1 MKKIYKFSLFILI
14 LLIGYSLG
22 KINNMN
28 DVYEEGK
35 IQSPKKNT
43 NMLSMMLETDAG
55 SGNYEMTTRDTW
67 PTSGYKFNS
76 TLSKCENGGELSWDN
91 ENKRVL
97 MSGNMSDKCYVYF
110 DIAVL
115 NLSLDNYIFNW
126 ESVDGASSYQIYSN
140 GELLTTTNNTSAEI
154 YGYYNE
160 PGTYNINVKAL
171 DSANQVILDSNVIA
185 YSLEKTTVELPSDFN
200 KINSNYV
207 MACGNH
213 FDDCTSSNDG
223 VYFYNSLIKT
233 VTASQKNNI
242 LFENNNYKINI
253 IDFNDYLNKTN
264 NRWKRA
270 SAVGDIVIRYKV
282 SLPVDYCFTS
292 ASCSNYALENMNIM
306 VNGGKVYFSD
316 NTFVVENVSSGDI
329 LYIWAFQLIEPG
341 KIPADWKILGAR
353 FICLSSNTDV
363 YVYDKKKKKF
373 KKKKISEVDY
383 DDEILCWDFD
393 NGEFAIAKP
402 IWIKKCEQTNKYNLL
417 KFNDGSSL
425 ETINQHRIFNVEK
438 GMFTYPMSDDTPI
451 GTTTFN
457 SKGEYVKLV
466 SKEVIEK
473 PIDYYNVM
481 TEYHINLF
489 ANDILTSCRLSN
501 MYKVKNMKYEYN
513 KKRNNEYDL
522 SKYDEKLV
530 NGLRLRE
537 QDIEETKLKSYV
549 DNMLR
554 LMK

>member
-1 MKKIYKFSLFILI
+1 MKKKLVLVFSFVVVLCVGMA
-14 LLIGYSLG
+14 IGKVS
-22 KINNMN
+22 NTN
-28 DVYEEGK
+28 DVYEEK
-35 IQSPKKNT
+35 SEQKQKKNA
-43 NMLSMMLETDAG
+43 NMLSMMLETEAE
-55 SGNYEMTTRDTW
+55 SGNYEMTTRDSW

-97 MSGNMSDKCYVYF
+97 MSGNVSDKCYVYF
-110 DIAVL
+110 DKEYLKVL
-115 NLSLDNYIFNW
+115 LNDYVFSWKPISN
-126 ESVDGASSYQIYSN
+126 ATSYQIYSN

-160 PGTYNINVKAL
+160 PGTYNISVKAI
-171 DSANQVILDSNVIA
+171 DSSNNVLLDSNSIS
-185 YSLEKTTVELPSDFN
+185 YSLEKTTAKLSDDFLILNSDFVN
-200 KINSNYV
+200 DGGCSRYIAGCVTPYYRYTFQQVSKDSSLSFNIVDGNYAINLVDLLDYMNNSNIAYGWFIDV
-207 MACGNH
+207 LHVEKAINLSLNYCLHYTN
-213 FDDCTSSNDG
+213 C
-223 VYFYNSLIKT
+223 LIKELSNLNYS
-233 VTASQKNNI
+233 VNNGLIYYANNSIIVKNTGG
-242 LFENNNYKINI
+242 
-253 IDFNDYLNKTN
+253 TN
-264 NRWKRA
+264 FFVYA
-270 SAVGDIVIRYKV
+270 IQIV
-282 SLPVDYCFTS
+282 
-292 ASCSNYALENMNIM
+292 
-306 VNGGKVYFSD
+306 
-316 NTFVVENVSSGDI
+316 
-329 LYIWAFQLIEPG
+329 EPG
-341 KIPADWKILGAR
+341 KIPSDWRILGASLV
-353 FICLSSNTDV
+353 CLSSNTEV
-363 YVYDKKKKKF
+363 YVYDRKKKKF

-417 KFNDGSSL
+417 KFSDGSTL

-466 SKEVIEK
+466 SKEVVEK

-501 MYKVKNMKYEYN
+501 MYKVKDMKYVCN
-513 KKRNNEYDL
+513 KKRNNGYDL

-530 NGLRLRE
+530 NGLRLKE
-537 QDIEETKLKSYV
+537 QDIEETKLKTYV

>member
-1 MKKIYKFSLFILI
+1 MKKKLVLVFSFVVVLCVGVAIGKF
-14 LLIGYSLG
+14 
-22 KINNMN
+22 NNTN
-28 DVYEEGK
+28 NVYEEK
-35 IQSPKKNT
+35 SEQKQKKNT
-43 NMLSMMLETDAG
+43 NMLSMMLETEAE
-55 SGNYEMTTRDTW
+55 SGNYEMTTRDSW

-76 TLSKCENGGELSWDN
+76 TLSKCENGGELSWDDV
-91 ENKRVL
+91 NKRVL
-97 MSGNMSDKCYVYF
+97 MSGNTSDKCYVYF

-115 NLSLDNYIFNW
+115 NLSLDNYTFNW
-126 ESVDGASSYQIYSN
+126 DSVDGASSYQIYSN
-140 GELLTTTNNTSAEI
+140 DELLTSTSDTSAEI

-160 PGTYNINVKAL
+160 PGTYNVNVKAV
-171 DSANQVILDSNVIA
+171 DDSNTVLLESNSVS
-185 YSLEKTTVELPSDFN
+185 YSLEKLDLDLSGT
-200 KINSNYV
+200 Y
-207 MACGNH
+207 
-213 FDDCTSSNDG
+213 TSSVSGRIGMCAPDNSICYYTYAGSGDIG
-223 VYFYNSLIKT
+223 NCIYNTDFT
-233 VTASQKNNI
+233 VLSVNNEDI
-242 LFENNNYKINI
+242 VVNI
-253 IDFNDYLNKTN
+253 IDYSKYDKVFIGDAGDYNKSFSNVNLFKNNYCLTKDSYCLSYRISNFSNTN
-264 NRWKRA
+264 NTNKYKFYYDN
-270 SAVGDIVIRYKV
+270 SAK
-282 SLPVDYCFTS
+282 SLKYFTS
-292 ASCSNYALENMNIM
+292 T
-306 VNGGKVYFSD
+306 NGNRFFVIQ
-316 NTFVVENVSSGDI
+316 FVV
-329 LYIWAFQLIEPG
+329 PG
-341 KIPADWKILGAR
+341 KIGSDWYNAFFSCL
-353 FICLSSNTDV
+353 CLSSNTDV

-417 KFNDGSSL
+417 KFSDGSTL

-457 SKGEYVKLV
+457 SKGEYVKLI

-481 TEYHINLF
+481 TEYLINLF

-501 MYKVKNMKYEYN
+501 MYKVKDMKYVCN
-513 KKRNNEYDL
+513 KKRNNGYDL

-530 NGLRLRE
+530 NGLRLKE
-537 QDIEETKLKSYV
+537 QDIEETKLKTYV